1 MSFGIVP
8 DCTLTTGIFLL
19 NKYHPQSRT
28 IEETLKGIETL
39 LSVPCYLVIY
49 CNAPLASHIIAA
61 RQQHSLGEL
70 TKVNV
75 VEVEELW
82 AYQFADKIRANR
94 EISWPTRDGRI
105 STESTV
111 IVFNKFDF
119 VRQTISENPFRTTKF
134 GWIDGSLN
142 EGGRKICIEGDF
154 QSRLL
159 YVLRNVTDKF
169 HLQVLNVEDKKYKE
183 DRYKPEYYQQARW
196 VAVGCLFTTTAER
209 GMKILTRL
217 CDIVA
222 HTIQLGYG
230 HGEEYFYLEVLDEFE
245 DDIQR
250 GYGDYKDTLNNFLLP
265 TKNLLYVYWNILM
278 NYVNKGYDKECV
290 RVCRA
295 LLESF
300 DRGLTE
306 MNFDLYVRVHFAL
319 YLSLRR
325 MNATEEC
332 KEAANT
338 IRMYYRAHPLFR
350 QQFHN
355 LQHLCGMS
363 DFSSEE
369 IQR

>member
-1 MSFGIVP
+1 MSFAIVP

-28 IEETLKGIETL
+28 VEETLKGIETL
-39 LSVPCYLVIY
+39 LRTPCYLVIY
-49 CNAPLASHIIAA
+49 CNAPLASHIIAM
-61 RQQHSLGEL
+61 RQQHGLEGL

-75 VEVEELW
+75 VEVEDLW

-94 EISWPTRDGRI
+94 EITWPTRDGRI

-119 VRQTISENPFRTTKF
+119 VRQTICENPFRTTKF

-142 EGGRKICIEGDF
+142 EGGRKICAEGDF
-154 QSRLL
+154 HSRLL
-159 YVLRNVTDKF
+159 YVLRNITDKF

-183 DRYKPEYYQQARW
+183 DCYKPEYYQQARW
-196 VAVGCLFTTTAER
+196 VVVGCLFTTSAER

-230 HGEEYFYLEVLDEFE
+230 HGEEYLYLEVLDEFE

-250 GYGDYKDTLNNFLLP
+250 GYGDYKDTLHNFLMP
-265 TKNLLYVYWNILM
+265 TKNLVYIYWNIII
-278 NYVNKGYDKECV
+278 NYFHKHYDKECICA
-290 RVCRA
+290 CRT
-295 LLESF
+295 LLGSF
-300 DRGLTE
+300 DSGQTD
-306 MNFDLYVRVHFAL
+306 MNFDLYVRVYCAL
-319 YLSLRR
+319 YLSLDR
-325 MNATEEC
+325 MHAVEEC
-332 KEAANT
+332 KEVGNK
-338 IRMYYRAHPLFR
+338 IRMYCKVHPLFR

-363 DFSSEE
+363 TFSCE
-369 IQR
+369 